1 MAYRKIAQEKID
13 KILQLGETGLPREEI
28 AEQVGVSGGT
38 VSKYIGKSIRPR
50 RKPAEG
56 SFSEVLALLEET
68 LTLLQEQRQIKT
80 VLCPVCQFPL
90 FPSLDG
96 PDVIW
101 GCVRCGYRGASEEP
115 EWKEIEEFNIKE
127 IKK

>member
-13 KILQLGETGLPREEI
+13 KILELAEKGLPREEI
-28 AEQVGVSGGT
+28 AEELGVSGGT
-38 VSKYIGKSIRPR
+38 VSKYISKSIRPR

-80 VLCPVCQFPL
+80 VLCPMCRFPL
-90 FPSLDG
+90 QSDLNGNDILWACPK
-96 PDVIW
+96 
-101 GCVRCGYRGASEEP
+101 CGYRGVSPEP
-115 EWKEIEEFNIKE
+115 EWREIQDFKIKE
-127 IKK
+127 I